1 MIPPL
6 FDKNQIFKNMYKRES
21 LLKNIVGSSNA
32 EPSQD
37 YIDVGFSYLCSALGV
52 NYQEFMDEY
61 NNFKKS
67 VDI

>member
-1 MIPPL
+1 MIQPL
-6 FDKNQIFKNMYKRES
+6 FDKNQIFMNIYKREK
-21 LLKNIVGSSNA
+21 LLYGLEGEKNFEQNKNHISI
-32 EPSQD
+32 E
-37 YIDVGFSYLCSALGV
+37 FSYLCSALGV